1 MKTLGFDIFDDVFD
15 KSYDEYT
22 GVARIEK
29 VYIVLDRILKNHGE
43 KLLVALNTRLQN
55 NILKVKNYIQEN
67 IV

>member
-29 VYIVLDRILKNHGE
+29 VYILLDRILKNHGE

>member
-1 MKTLGFDIFDDVFD
+1 MVK
-15 KSYDEYT
+15 
-22 GVARIEK
+22 
-29 VYIVLDRILKNHGE
+29 